1 MSRHLINLAA
11 IQQARANLKALAEA
25 HPELLGPST
34 PEQWMKTLSPALSV
48 TDRQQDLIHR
58 RQAQG
63 LQRVTHW
70 ISREDREALRQ
81 RYPGPRNGIDWQQ
94 IIDAAIAN
102 KPALQNYEEK
112 KP

>member
-1 MSRHLINLAA
+1 MSKRVINLVA

-25 HPELLGPST
+25 YPELLGQST
-34 PEQWMKTLSPALSV
+34 PEQWMKTLSPALSA
-48 TDRQQDLIHR
+48 TDRQKDLIHR

-70 ISREDREALRQ
+70 ISREDREALRR

-94 IIDAAIAN
+94 IIDAALTN
-102 KPALQNYEEK
+102 LEHFEEQ
-112 KP
+112 PS